1 MSKSTVSRKTISLVV
16 LLTYLF
22 LFLPSSPAM
31 AAWVGTGEALGS
43 PKARLVSFV
52 ERDDVQKQITSL
64 GVDPD
69 EALRRVNGMTDAEAK
84 VALEK
89 IGALPAG
96 GDGVG
101 TLIGAILFV
110 FIVLL
115 ITDIIGLTHVFPF
128 VNHGGR

>member
-1 MSKSTVSRKTISLVV
+1 MSKSQASLKTISFVV
-16 LLTYLF
+16 LLSYLF
-22 LFLPSSPAM
+22 IFLPSSPVM

-52 ERDDVQKQITSL
+52 EREDVQKQITSL
-64 GVDPD
+64 GVDPG

-84 VALEK
+84 TALEK
-89 IGALPAG
+89 LGSLPAG
-96 GDGVG
+96 GDGGSV
-101 TLIGAILFV
+101 IGAILFI

>member
-1 MSKSTVSRKTISLVV
+1 MSKSRTSLKSISLAV
-16 LLTYLF
+16 LLAYLF
-22 LFLPSSPAM
+22 IFLPSSPAM

-64 GVDPD
+64 GVDPE

-84 VALEK
+84 TALEK
-89 IGALPAG
+89 IGSLPAG

-101 TLIGAILFV
+101 TLIGACLFI

-115 ITDIIGLTHVFPF
+115 ITDIIGLTHVFSF
-128 VNHGGR
+128 VNHGRR